1 MTKTEFLNDLIY
13 DMAGYLDTSGVDRL
27 KNAVAYRL
35 KGFQL
40 TSDETLPATD
50 VRDNEWILGRY
61 HVDLIAVGRK
71 EKTIGMY
78 LYTLRKFFNET
89 GLHYASMT
97 GQDIMDYIAIRQ
109 YRDKIS
115 KAYAGNIQKCLSAF
129 AKWAYRKHHIEKDIY
144 WDIDKI
150 KIPQKM
156 KKRLSDYEVS
166 KCRNSLKTLR
176 EKALLEL
183 MLSAGPRVGEICN
196 LKIENLDFERGEINI
211 YGEKTSK
218 WRVCF
223 MTPDCRVALEQYIN
237 GRTEGYIF
245 LNSRNEVTGKQLC
258 KATIEEIAKWQVLR
272 KAERRIEMKERTPQE
287 KVQQYCRNVREEIEQ
302 WKDINKN
309 GCNDPFWSDGCNM
322 NLTRNH
328 IIYAQEQI
336 RKICK
341 ENNIPF
347 PEECY
352 LSVPPKADINYM
364 AHLKQ
369 KERVEWIFH
378 CGGLPVKMKYEY
390 EEQQLSLF

>member
-258 KATIEEIAKWQVLR
+258 KATIEEIAKEI
-272 KAERRIEMKERTPQE
+272 AERAGCKC
-287 KVQQYCRNVREEIEQ
+287 VA
-302 WKDINKN
+302 N

-369 KERVEWIFH
+369 KERVEQIFH
-378 CGGLPVKMKYEY
+378 CGGLPANLKYEY

>member
-258 KATIEEIAKWQVLR
+258 KATIEEIAKEI
-272 KAERRIEMKERTPQE
+272 AERAGCKCVATVHVYRKTFASREYART
-287 KVQQYCRNVREEIEQ
+287 IEQ

>member
-89 GLHYASMT
+89 
-97 GQDIMDYIAIRQ
+97 
-109 YRDKIS
+109 
-115 KAYAGNIQKCLSAF
+115 
-129 AKWAYRKHHIEKDIY
+129 
-144 WDIDKI
+144 
-150 KIPQKM
+150 
-156 KKRLSDYEVS
+156 
-166 KCRNSLKTLR
+166 
-176 EKALLEL
+176 
-183 MLSAGPRVGEICN
+183 
-196 LKIENLDFERGEINI
+196 
-211 YGEKTSK
+211 
-218 WRVCF
+218 
-223 MTPDCRVALEQYIN
+223 
-237 GRTEGYIF
+237 
-245 LNSRNEVTGKQLC
+245 
-258 KATIEEIAKWQVLR
+258 
-272 KAERRIEMKERTPQE
+272 
-287 KVQQYCRNVREEIEQ
+287 
-302 WKDINKN
+302 
-309 GCNDPFWSDGCNM
+309 
-322 NLTRNH
+322 
-328 IIYAQEQI
+328 
-336 RKICK
+336 
-341 ENNIPF
+341 

>member
-245 LNSRNEVTGKQLC
+245 LNSRNEETGKQLC
-258 KATIEEIAKWQVLR
+258 KATIEEIAKEI
-272 KAERRIEMKERTPQE
+272 AERAGCKCVATVHVYRKTFASREDERKDTTGKGAAVLQ
-287 KVQQYCRNVREEIEQ
+287 KCSGRNRTLERY
-302 WKDINKN
+302 K
-309 GCNDPFWSDGCNM
+309 
-322 NLTRNH
+322 
-328 IIYAQEQI
+328 
-336 RKICK
+336 
-341 ENNIPF
+341 
-347 PEECY
+347 PEW
-352 LSVPPKADINYM
+352 L
-364 AHLKQ
+364 Q
-369 KERVEWIFH
+369 
-378 CGGLPVKMKYEY
+378 
-390 EEQQLSLF
+390 

>member
-223 MTPDCRVALEQYIN
+223 MTQDCRVALEQYIN

-258 KATIEEIAKWQVLR
+258 KA
-272 KAERRIEMKERTPQE
+272 ERRIAMKERTPQE
-287 KVQQYCRNVREEIEQ
+287 KVQQYCRNVREEIEH
-302 WKDINKN
+302 WKDINQN

-369 KERVEWIFH
+369 KKRVEQIFH
-378 CGGLPVKMKYEY
+378 CGGLPANLKYEY

>member
-89 GLHYASMT
+89 GLHYATMT

-245 LNSRNEVTGKQLC
+245 LNSRNEETGKQLC
-258 KATIEEIAKWQVLR
+258 KATIEEIAKEI
-272 KAERRIEMKERTPQE
+272 AERAGCKCVATVHVYRKTFASREYARTNDILYVSRRLGHANTAVTERYYVCDDVDRDRRIAS
-287 KVQQYCRNVREEIEQ
+287 I
-302 WKDINKN
+302 
-309 GCNDPFWSDGCNM
+309 
-322 NLTRNH
+322 
-328 IIYAQEQI
+328 A
-336 RKICK
+336 
-341 ENNIPF
+341 
-347 PEECY
+347 
-352 LSVPPKADINYM
+352 
-364 AHLKQ
+364 
-369 KERVEWIFH
+369 
-378 CGGLPVKMKYEY
+378 
-390 EEQQLSLF
+390 